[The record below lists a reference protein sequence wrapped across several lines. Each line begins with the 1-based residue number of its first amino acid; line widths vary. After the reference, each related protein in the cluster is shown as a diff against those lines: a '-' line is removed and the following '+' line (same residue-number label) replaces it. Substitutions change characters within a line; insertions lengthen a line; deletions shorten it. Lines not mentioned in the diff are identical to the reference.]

1 MRFSVNLRPPVFSG
15 GKKLRSRGLLL
26 HVLGHMFTDFFY
38 LEKDDDYWR
47 IIPTIP
53 IMFVGNAPLTIPVF
67 RLFIKNLVKI
77 IYLFHSSPPFFIG
90 AKEPYILFFL
100 NFTVNIIPFSTP
112 QSDSVEPLF
121 WPGKSRRQAR
131 WPSRQKMPL
140 RPPTRKSS
148 AANLVLVFW
157 QSGQPPKNSPRLK

>member
-90 AKEPYILFFL
+90 AKEPYIRVDLI
-100 NFTVNIIPFSTP
+100 N
-112 QSDSVEPLF
+112 SVENFRFASHGFTYSDYDPAS
-121 WPGKSRRQAR
+121 KKQ
-131 WPSRQKMPL
+131 
-140 RPPTRKSS
+140 
-148 AANLVLVFW
+148 
-157 QSGQPPKNSPRLK
+157 

>member
-53 IMFVGNAPLTIPVF
+53 IMFVGKVSSTSKCNTL
-67 RLFIKNLVKI
+67 IKSGI
-77 IYLFHSSPPFFIG
+77 IKVYEKQTFNH
-90 AKEPYILFFL
+90 
-100 NFTVNIIPFSTP
+100 
-112 QSDSVEPLF
+112 
-121 WPGKSRRQAR
+121 
-131 WPSRQKMPL
+131 
-140 RPPTRKSS
+140 
-148 AANLVLVFW
+148 
-157 QSGQPPKNSPRLK
+157 